1 VIVFRA
7 RVKLNEGT
15 NLDVVPQG
23 RRFSPNLQ
31 FDTPKLGRARFGLTF
46 MEPES
51 RIASGQERFARFRM
65 IGVPGFEP
73 LTKALAVGLAFTLSQ
88 GPIVLGSGV
97 ITELEELALD
107 EKSAQP

>member
-7 RVKLNEGT
+7 KVKLNEGT

-31 FDTPKLGRARFGLTF
+31 FNSPELGRARFGLTV
-46 MEPES
+46 MEPED
-51 RIASGQERFARFRM
+51 RIASGMEGTCRFRM
-65 IGVPGFEP
+65 IGVPEFEP
-73 LTKALAVGLAFTLSQ
+73 LTQHLAAGLAFTLSQ

-97 ITELEELALD
+97 IIAIEESVLD
-107 EKSAQP
+107 DWAAQP